1 MSRSTGT
8 AHPGA
13 PVLHCYIHTV
23 GENEIAS
30 SNRLASAMISTAAL
44 ARAMIASLRAS
55 CVRRPSMDPLFGLK
69 RGLIVVVVLT
79 TSDLILSKS
88 VDLTRHSVRVA

>member
-79 TSDLILSKS
+79 TSDLVLSKS

>member
-1 MSRSTGT
+1 
-8 AHPGA
+8 
-13 PVLHCYIHTV
+13 
-23 GENEIAS
+23 
-30 SNRLASAMISTAAL
+30 MISTAAL

>member
-1 MSRSTGT
+1 
-8 AHPGA
+8 
-13 PVLHCYIHTV
+13 
-23 GENEIAS
+23 
-30 SNRLASAMISTAAL
+30 MISTAAL

-79 TSDLILSKS
+79 TSDLVLSKS

>member
-69 RGLIVVVVLT
+69 RGLIVLVVLVMMKN
-79 TSDLILSKS
+79 DFGCFDHIGPCSKQVS
-88 VDLTRHSVRVA
+88 

>member
-79 TSDLILSKS
+79 TSDLVLGKS